1 MKKIS
6 FIILFVCINLFASSE
21 FDILNKKKIDKLIQK
36 EEQIAVAYKKYL
48 IVEAK
53 KPEKIE
59 NLTPYLVDGFDFINP
74 FGIKMSIEDGE
85 IKPFIPKNETLLNDM
100 ILYYYTNSNRVYTLA
115 PLNKN
120 SNTKINLSTIEKF
133 IQNNQDKVLKSNQ
146 TPTAEKFIIKSTI
159 NANDNLSNND
169 NILNNVSLDYYGN
182 DGKYKYSYS
191 TNIGMTFAAG
201 IQFQDENLKVTKDV
215 KDLKIPSEF
224 ITLGL
229 SVFDCIYGGV
239 NQTECRTIKESIAIG
254 PNNFIRVN
262 PDSIS
267 VGETVIYFYRRAGGM
282 IVNGDIYAWGNNGK
296 AITGIKGSKYFTG
309 NTNSNSEVV
318 VNIAMPLR
326 AKLYNNVQNTYNKD
340 KTNVYNDKY
349 YEQNY
354 FNSPNRPKFIDFFI
368 SVYHGACGI
377 STNKEVYCGG
387 TTGGDSSSW
396 YDDLDGTNRKGE
408 LLYRSKHFDGS
419 TNSKRVNRLFANNQI
434 WHFLGEDGNVYIWGD
449 PSSGFAGNGSVSS
462 RFTNYSSINGLS
474 NIEDITYITTI
485 GFRRIGAIDKIGG
498 VYIWGA
504 EGVSGNKACERKF
517 GSKTYNFCSPVKIEP
532 NNSNL
537 SIIPNFVSLK
547 GGIDGFVAVDD
558 NGDFYKIS
566 QSNDT
571 KDKIQIESIKEKIKT
586 YNSSNGNGLLKYDAT
601 KDAKIISADISKTI
615 NDLNNPSNFSS
626 GVVWVNEYN
635 ELKGDMF
642 FSSSHSNDKYFT
654 DAIKKIKWIQVK
666 VIQEE
671 NGICGIDINNQMYC
685 WGMQSYYRN
694 ASGSTSWGNTFMIP
708 VFNTNLY
715 DLDKDFLIVEGA
727 SDYLT
732 NISSGE
738 WIGEVYGADGGK
750 LHKDAFFIKY
760 PTYIGGFN
768 YEYKFK

>member
-59 NLTPYLVDGFDFINP
+59 DLTPYLVDGFDFINP

-120 SNTKINLSTIEKF
+120 SNTKINLSIIEKF

-146 TPTAEKFIIKSTI
+146 TPTAGRFIIKSTI

-296 AITGIKGSKYFTG
+296 AITGIKGKKDFTG

-326 AKLYNNVQNTYNKD
+326 AKLYNNVKNTYNKD

-354 FNSPNRPKFIDFFI
+354 FNSPNRPKFVDFFI

-387 TTGGDSSSW
+387 TTGGNSSSW

-419 TNSKRVNRLFANNQI
+419 DKNKSVNRLFANNEI

-462 RFTNYSSINGLS
+462 KFTNYSSINGLS

-498 VYIWGA
+498 VYIWGV
-504 EGVSGNKACERKF
+504 EGVSGSKACERKF

-547 GGIDGFVAVDD
+547 GGIDGFVAQDE

-566 QSNDT
+566 QSNNKD
-571 KDKIQIESIKEKIKT
+571 DKIQIESIKEKIK
-586 YNSSNGNGLLKYDAT
+586 SHSQYDEKT
-601 KDAKIISADISKTI
+601 DGKIISADISKTI

-685 WGMQSYYRN
+685 WGMQSYYRK

-715 DLDKDFLIVEGA
+715 DLDKDFLMVEGA

-732 NISSGE
+732 NISSGD
-738 WIGEVYGADGGK
+738 WVGEVDGADGGK

>member
-1 MKKIS
+1 M
-6 FIILFVCINLFASSE
+6 
-21 FDILNKKKIDKLIQK
+21 
-36 EEQIAVAYKKYL
+36 
-48 IVEAK
+48 
-53 KPEKIE
+53 
-59 NLTPYLVDGFDFINP
+59 
-74 FGIKMSIEDGE
+74 
-85 IKPFIPKNETLLNDM
+85 
-100 ILYYYTNSNRVYTLA
+100 
-115 PLNKN
+115 
-120 SNTKINLSTIEKF
+120 
-133 IQNNQDKVLKSNQ
+133 
-146 TPTAEKFIIKSTI
+146 
-159 NANDNLSNND
+159 SNND
-169 NILNNVSLDYYGN
+169 NILNNVSLDYYGK

-201 IQFQDENLKVTKDV
+201 IQFQDENLKVTQTV
-215 KDLKIPSEF
+215 KDLEIPSEF

-296 AITGIKGSKYFTG
+296 AITGIKGSKNFTG
-309 NTNSNSEVV
+309 SNTNSDSEVV

-326 AKLYNNVQNTYNKD
+326 AKLYDDVQNTYNKD
-340 KTNVYNDKY
+340 KKNEHNDKY

-377 STNKEVYCGG
+377 STNGEVYCGG
-387 TTGGDSSSW
+387 TTGGTSNDTAW
-396 YDDLDGTNRKGE
+396 YNNLDTSKRKGE
-408 LLYRSKHFDGS
+408 LLYRSNHFNGT
-419 TNSKRVNRLFANNQI
+419 TNNKKAKRLFANNQI
-434 WHFLGEDGNVYIWGD
+434 WHFLSEDGNVYSWGTD
-449 PSSGFAGNGSVSS
+449 HSGFSGNGNLSSGFQNHQLIS
-462 RFTNYSSINGLS
+462 GLS
-474 NIEDITYITTI
+474 NIKDITYITTI
-485 GFRRIGAIDKIGG
+485 GFRRIGAIDEQGTI
-498 VYIWGA
+498 YIWGA
-504 EGVSGNKACERKF
+504 EGVGGSNPCNRKF
-517 GSKTYNFCSPVKIEP
+517 ESKTYNFCSPVKIEP

-566 QSNDT
+566 QSNNKD
-571 KDKIQIESIKEKIKT
+571 DKIQIESIKEKIKT

-615 NDLNNPSNFSS
+615 SDLKNPSNFSS

-694 ASGSTSWGNTFMIP
+694 ASESMSWGNTFMIP

-715 DLDKDFLIVEGA
+715 DLDKDFLMVEGA
-727 SDYLT
+727 RDYLT
-732 NISSGE
+732 NISSKE

>member
-59 NLTPYLVDGFDFINP
+59 DLSPYLVDGFDFINP

-120 SNTKINLSTIEKF
+120 SNTKINLSIIEKF

-146 TPTAEKFIIKSTI
+146 TPTAGRFIIKSTI
-159 NANDNLSNND
+159 DANDNLSNND

-387 TTGGDSSSW
+387 TTGGDSDSW
-396 YDDLDGTNRKGE
+396 YDHLDGSDRKGE
-408 LLYRSKHFDGS
+408 LLYRSRYFDGS
-419 TNSKRVNRLFANNQI
+419 SEDKKVKRLFANNQI
-434 WHFLGEDGNVYIWGD
+434 WHFLGEDGNVYIWGTD
-449 PSSGFAGNGSVSS
+449 FSGFAGNGNMSTSQKQNHVK
-462 RFTNYSSINGLS
+462 IIGLS
-474 NIEDITYITTI
+474 NIKDITYITTI
-485 GFRRIGAIDKIGG
+485 GFRRIGAIDEQGTI
-498 VYIWGA
+498 YIWGA
-504 EGVSGNKACERKF
+504 EGVGTNNTACNRKF
-517 GSKTYNFCSPVKIEP
+517 GTTTYNFCSPVKIEP

-547 GGIDGFVAVDD
+547 GGIDGFVAQDE

-566 QSNDT
+566 QSNNKD
-571 KDKIQIESIKEKIKT
+571 DKIQIESIKEKIKSHSQ
-586 YNSSNGNGLLKYDAT
+586 YNEKTDG
-601 KDAKIISADISKTI
+601 KIISADISKTI
-615 NDLNNPSNFSS
+615 SDLSNTSKFST
-626 GVVWVNEYN
+626 GIVWVNEFN

-694 ASGSTSWGNTFMIP
+694 ASGNTSWGNTFMIP

-715 DLDKDFLIVEGA
+715 DLDKDFLMVEGA

-750 LHKDAFFIKY
+750 SHKDAFFIKY

>member
-59 NLTPYLVDGFDFINP
+59 DLSPYLVDGFDFINP

-120 SNTKINLSTIEKF
+120 SNTKINLSIIEKF

-146 TPTAEKFIIKSTI
+146 TPTAGRFIIKSTI
-159 NANDNLSNND
+159 DANDNLSNND

-296 AITGIKGSKYFTG
+296 AITGIKGKKDFTG
-309 NTNSNSEVV
+309 KTISDSEVV

-326 AKLYNNVQNTYNKD
+326 AKP
-340 KTNVYNDKY
+340 YNDKY

-377 STNKEVYCGG
+377 STNGEVYCGG
-387 TTGGDSSSW
+387 TTGGTSSSW
-396 YDDLDGTNRKGE
+396 YNNLDTSNSKGE
-408 LLYRSKHFDGS
+408 LLYRSNHFNGT
-419 TNSKRVNRLFANNQI
+419 TNNKKAKRLFANNEI
-434 WHFLGEDGNVYIWGD
+434 WHFLGEDGNVYIWGTD
-449 PSSGFAGNGSVSS
+449 FSGFAGNGNMSTSQKQNHVK
-462 RFTNYSSINGLS
+462 IIGLS

-504 EGVSGNKACERKF
+504 EGVSGSKACERTF

-547 GGIDGFVAVDD
+547 GGIDGFVAQDE

-566 QSNDT
+566 QSNNKD
-571 KDKIQIESIKEKIKT
+571 DKIQIESIKEKIKT

-626 GVVWVNEYN
+626 GVVWVNEHN

-685 WGMQSYYRN
+685 WGMQSYYRK

-715 DLDKDFLIVEGA
+715 DLDKDFLMVEGA

-732 NISSGE
+732 NISSGD
-738 WIGEVYGADGGK
+738 WVGEVDGTDGGK
-750 LHKDAFFIKY
+750 SHKDAFFIKY